1 MKFYLYI
8 IKDEDDNIYVGQT
21 NNLGKRVQ
29 EHGHKHKKS
38 SKYVKDNGNFKL
50 IYQEEYNSRLGVMR
64 REKQI
69 KGWTRAK
76 KEALINKDIALLKRL

>member
-1 MKFYLYI
+1 MIFYLYI
-8 IKDEDDNIYVGQT
+8 IKDEHGNIYVGQT
-21 NNLGKRVQ
+21 NDLEKRIQ
-29 EHGHKHKKS
+29 EHGNKYKKS

-50 IYQEEYNSRLGVMR
+50 VYQEEYSSRLEAMH

-76 KEALINKDIALLKRL
+76 KEALINKDLVLLKKL